1 MDFSESNNNLLY
13 ANYNE
18 EEDCVIF
25 GTKNGFYVYTLYP
38 QKKIISQKI
47 MGGVSKICMLHRSNM
62 FFFVGTLEKGEYS
75 TKNVHIWD
83 DSQKKTVGQ
92 IAFNK
97 DVNHIQVYTNYIF
110 ISTED
115 TIYIYN
121 FYNLQLL
128 HSIQTNNNKKGLFK
142 VCIHNNQLDKII
154 YSDNNKII
162 IYDWITKTTKE
173 IECHIDCIELFT
185 LSYDNKYIATCSKK
199 GSLIRVF
206 NVETLALTKELRRG
220 TEYVKIVNLSFNKDN
235 SLLLCSSEK
244 GSIHIFSLEDSIS
257 NVNNKTIYGISYVK
271 SMLPKYFDSQWSFA
285 QIYLKHI
292 QTYNIFSK
300 EAFNIIS
307 VASNGCFYILTF
319 DTQNVVTDTHTNK
332 HIISTFKFLS
342 DNNDPFDNR
351 TSTIL

>member
-332 HIISTFKFLS
+332 PVSYTHLTL
-342 DNNDPFDNR
+342 P
-351 TSTIL
+351 TTPYV